1 MGAAELAIA
10 ITTLALQY
18 GVPLAI
24 DLAATWKND
33 LGGKEPTKEDWEAL
47 RAMVPAPETY
57 FTC

>member
-24 DLAATWKND
+24 DLAAAWKNN
-33 LGGKEPTKEDWEAL
+33 LEGKEPTKEDWEAL

-57 FTC
+57 FTT

>member
-24 DLAATWKND
+24 DLAKTWKD
-33 LGGKEPTKEDWEAL
+33 GLGDKEPTKEDWESL
-47 RAMVPAPETY
+47 RAMVPDPETY
-57 FTC
+57 FTT